1 MLDLKPVALITGAS
15 SGIGA
20 GFAELFAAKGHEV
33 FLVARRRER
42 LDALAGAIV
51 KTGGKPP
58 HVMAVDL
65 ANPDAGDLI
74 AAELLAR
81 GLEPEIVVN
90 SAGFGLLGPADALD
104 RARQIDMVAVN
115 ARVLTDLSLRWVE
128 SLARHKGGIL
138 NVGSVLGF
146 VPGPGMAVYHATK
159 AYVLSFSEALHEELK
174 ARDVRVTV
182 LCPGPVITE
191 FRVQSHTFLTRKV
204 SRGVARVVRDGYNGF
219 IAGRRVV
226 VPGFA
231 NQALAAAA
239 HVLPRSALFSLIA
252 GSRRVDVQVS
262 DNPR

>member
-1 MLDLKPVALITGAS
+1 MPDLKPVTLITGAS

-20 GFAELFAAKGHEV
+20 GFAELFSAKGHEV
-33 FLVARRRER
+33 FLVARRQQR
-42 LDALAGAIV
+42 LDALAGAII
-51 KTGGKPP
+51 KAGGKQP

-65 ANPDAGDLI
+65 AKPGAGDLI

-90 SAGFGLLGPADALD
+90 NAGFGLLGPADALD
-104 RARQIDMVAVN
+104 RDQQIDMVAVN
-115 ARVLTDLSLRWVE
+115 ARVLTDLSLRWVD

-159 AYVLSFSEALHEELK
+159 AYVLSFSEALHEELR
-174 ARDVRVTV
+174 ALGVRVTV

-191 FRVQSHTFLTRKV
+191 FRVQSHTFLARKV
-204 SRGVARVVRDGYNGF
+204 SRGVPRVVRDGYNGF
-219 IAGRRVV
+219 MAGRRVV

-231 NQALAAAA
+231 NQTLVAAA
-239 HVLPRSALFSLIA
+239 HILPRSVLFFLIA
-252 GSRRVDVQVS
+252 GSQRVDVQTR